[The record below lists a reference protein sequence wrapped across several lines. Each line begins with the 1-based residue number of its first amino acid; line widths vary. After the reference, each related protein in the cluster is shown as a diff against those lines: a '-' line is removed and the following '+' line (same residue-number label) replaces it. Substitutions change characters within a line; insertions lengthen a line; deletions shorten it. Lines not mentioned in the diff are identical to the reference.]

1 MIYQLD
7 TYCVMIKNKA
17 NYAVENTIQ
26 KFHIQKNMHMTYKQ
40 DFYKNKEKEIYDFFL
55 NNLFPSWMIL
65 KILR

>member
-40 DFYKNKEKEIYDFFL
+40 DFYKNKEREQVIQEKIIHFPLFL
-55 NNLFPSWMIL
+55 
-65 KILR
+65 